1 MNRDTTLHMVRQSD
15 PHGIIT
21 NKQLEWHKEEQ
32 GQYSA
37 TDRAYN
43 GYGWE
48 CYLCH
53 REFNSCNALNQ
64 HANSPVHQQKVYHC
78 PDQRVMC
85 GKQFVSLAGLFNHFE
100 SESCGFIRF
109 ERVQQV
115 QQQLT
120 DTITRRRLQTGSSFV
135 RGLQG

>member
-1 MNRDTTLHMVRQSD
+1 MVRQSD

-78 PDQRVMC
+78 PNKRVMC
-85 GKQFVSLAGLFNHFE
+85 GKQFEKSYFAPRTVESLVFKLASHDRRYRKWKRNEILF
-100 SESCGFIRF
+100 
-109 ERVQQV
+109 
-115 QQQLT
+115 
-120 DTITRRRLQTGSSFV
+120 
-135 RGLQG
+135 